1 LTVEFPGSV
10 GKGPHFETSPSDT
23 MTSNNNLMEL
33 LKQENFDLVV
43 EFLQAQKTDLK
54 ETFEIL
60 NKVESTTFWN
70 VVLSNVRSLMPVIS
84 QLCSAST
91 LNGDNELE
99 AHLVTLKC
107 FLNAMSA
114 FCLVSKF
121 KPSALFDIILH
132 SQNVLMCNKNVPSL
146 QNVKIS
152 VSKLSE
158 LWWLN
163 NEEGAENLM
172 PQLITYLLM
181 QTLGIDG
188 YDIDIKRLYA
198 LRGGFLLLDL
208 EDNSS
213 SFVRE
218 LIQRSFVH
226 PSYLKVKEGQKLLAF
241 LLNINQGK
249 SEY

>member
-1 LTVEFPGSV
+1 
-10 GKGPHFETSPSDT
+10 
-23 MTSNNNLMEL
+23 MASNNNLLDL
-33 LKQENFDLVV
+33 LKQDNFALVV
-43 EFLQAQKTDLK
+43 EFLQSQKTDVK

-60 NKVESTTFWN
+60 SRAQSTTFWN
-70 VVLSNVRSLMPVIS
+70 VVLSNVRSLMPIIS
-84 QLCSAST
+84 RLCNSPGVE
-91 LNGDNELE
+91 GDSELE
-99 AHLVTLKC
+99 ENLATMKC
-107 FLNAMSA
+107 ILNAMSA

-121 KPSALFDIILH
+121 KPPALFDIILH
-132 SQNVLMCNKNVPSL
+132 SQNVLMCNKNVSSL
-146 QNVKIS
+146 QNIKNS

-188 YDIDIKRLYA
+188 HDVDIKRLYA
-198 LRGGFLLLDL
+198 MRGGFLLLDL

-241 LLNINQGK
+241 LMNTNQGK
-249 SEY
+249 TNK